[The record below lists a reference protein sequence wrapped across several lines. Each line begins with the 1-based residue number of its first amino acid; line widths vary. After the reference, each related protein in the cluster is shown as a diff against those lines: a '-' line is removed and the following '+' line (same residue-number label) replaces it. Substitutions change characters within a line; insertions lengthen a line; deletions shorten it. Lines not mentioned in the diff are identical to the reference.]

1 MPSPVSTA
9 SNANVTDYDDKAPSF
24 NEGPEAVAP
33 DLIQLVHESLIVLNI
48 TELVRV
54 IVVLF

>member
-1 MPSPVSTA
+1 MPSPVPTA
-9 SNANVTDYDDKAPSF
+9 SNADVTDYDDEAPSF
-24 NEGPEAVAP
+24 NEDPRTVTP
-33 DLIQLVHESLIVLNI
+33 DLIQLVHESLIVLNV